1 MNPTTPEVRQN
12 TTEGSDQFGAVAVKA
27 GDDRWLVANP
37 LNGGHWTN
45 DAEVAGWTVATVAVD
60 VKGDGAE

>member
-12 TTEGSDQFGAVAVKA
+12 LIDGSDQFGAVAVKA

-45 DAEVAGWTVATVAVD
+45 DAEVANWTLGDFAD
-60 VKGDGAE
+60 VSAGTE

>member
-12 TTEGSDQFGAVAVKA
+12 LIDGSDQFGAVAVKA
-27 GDDRWLVANP
+27 GDDRWLVASP
-37 LNGGHWTN
+37 VNGGHWTN

-60 VKGDGAE
+60 VQGDGAE